1 MNHATTKALV
11 EFLHA
16 YLSILTRFRGFIDI
30 EQNQPGQAFVCEALT
45 NPLTQRDIL
54 TQCAIIFWMFIK
66 ISRQNQ
72 TLEPFELLLWCLGAE
87 DPLELFN
94 LDKVAIVP

>member
-16 YLSILTRFRGFIDI
+16 YLSILTRFIGFIDI
-30 EQNQPGQAFVCEALT
+30 EQNQAGLVFVCEALT

-54 TQCAIIFWMFIK
+54 T
-66 ISRQNQ
+66 
-72 TLEPFELLLWCLGAE
+72 
-87 DPLELFN
+87 
-94 LDKVAIVP
+94 

>member
-1 MNHATTKALV
+1 
-11 EFLHA
+11 
-16 YLSILTRFRGFIDI
+16 
-30 EQNQPGQAFVCEALT
+30 
-45 NPLTQRDIL
+45 
-54 TQCAIIFWMFIK
+54 MFIK